1 MASRL
6 ARLLAVLAAA
16 LVVLAALGWATP
28 AVAQLDGR
36 SPAMP
41 EPGRNLE
48 ETSVTLAPRDV
59 AVVIQP
65 AAAKLPAPPADFQ
78 RIDDGWLV
86 LEFPSSVRDRI
97 EAMARDA
104 QDFRARL
111 AADLGQPV
119 LEHVLVR
126 VGRNP
131 GQMAE
136 LAPEG
141 APPFGYAVGMAY
153 PSIHLILISMLAPG
167 SWEAADLTE
176 TLRHELTHVA
186 LEEAVGGH
194 HVPRW
199 FNEGLAIHESGEFWG
214 KRFRVLWDATVSHS
228 LLPLASLDRGFP
240 AEGSEVGVA
249 YAESAD
255 VVRFLMRD
263 DDRARFGSLVER
275 VRNGTA
281 FDRAMED
288 AYDTDL
294 RKLEYEWRE
303 DASHRFGL
311 VPMLTGG
318 GALWTLIAGLT
329 VVAWAKRRKR
339 AKVKLALWAREEA
352 EMDAAMDAARERIV
366 AAQSA
371 SEGDVDVPPHM
382 RPGVPIVEHEGRW
395 YTLH

>member
-1 MASRL
+1 
-6 ARLLAVLAAA
+6 
-16 LVVLAALGWATP
+16 
-28 AVAQLDGR
+28 
-36 SPAMP
+36 
-41 EPGRNLE
+41 
-48 ETSVTLAPRDV
+48 
-59 AVVIQP
+59 VVIQP
-65 AAAKLPAPPADFQ
+65 AAAKLPPPPADFQ

-86 LEFPSSVRDRI
+86 LEFPSSIRDRP

-126 VGRNP
+126 VARNP

-153 PSIHLILISMLAPG
+153 PSLRLILLSMLAPG
-167 SWEAADLTE
+167 TWEAADLNE
-176 TLRHELTHVA
+176 TLRHELTHLA
-186 LEEAVGGH
+186 LEEAVAGH
-194 HVPRW
+194 HIPRW

-228 LLPLASLDRGFP
+228 LLPLAALDRSFP
-240 AEGSEVGVA
+240 AEGSDVSIA

-275 VRNGTA
+275 VRSGTS
-281 FDRAMED
+281 FDRALED

-339 AKVKLALWAREEA
+339 AKVKLAQWALEEA
-352 EMDAAMDAARERIV
+352 EMDAAMVAARERIV
-366 AAQSA
+366 ASQTAP
-371 SEGDVDVPPHM
+371 EGEVDVPPHM
-382 RPGVPIVEHEGRW
+382 RPGIPIVEHKGHW

>member
-1 MASRL
+1 MTARL
-6 ARLLAVLAAA
+6 ARLLALFAA
-16 LVVLAALGWATP
+16 LLALAWAPSALADEDEASG
-28 AVAQLDGR
+28 
-36 SPAMP
+36 
-41 EPGRNLE
+41 
-48 ETSVTLAPRDV
+48 TLAPRDV

-65 AAAKLPAPPADFQ
+65 TAAKLPPLPADFQ

-86 LEFPSSVRDRI
+86 LEFPSSVRDRVETI
-97 EAMARDA
+97 ARDA
-104 QDFRARL
+104 QDFRVRL
-111 AADLGQPV
+111 ASDLGQPV
-119 LEHVLVR
+119 LEHVIVR
-126 VGRNP
+126 VARNP
-131 GQMAE
+131 AQMAE

-153 PSIHLILISMLAPG
+153 PSLHLILMSMLAPDT
-167 SWEAADLTE
+167 WEAPDLAE
-176 TLRHELTHVA
+176 TLRHELTHMA
-186 LEEAVGGH
+186 LEDAVAGH
-194 HVPRW
+194 HIPRW

-240 AEGSEVGVA
+240 GEGSEVSVA

-275 VRNGTA
+275 LRRGTS
-281 FDRAMED
+281 FDRALGD

-329 VVAWAKRRKR
+329 MAAWAKRRKR
-339 AKVKLALWAREEA
+339 AKEKLAQWAREEA
-352 EMDAAMDAARERIV
+352 EMDAAMVVARERV
-366 AAQSA
+366 VQAQTA
-371 SEGDVDVPPHM
+371 SEGEVDVPPHM
-382 RPGVPIVEHEGRW
+382 RPGVPVVEHEGRW

>member
-6 ARLLAVLAAA
+6 ARLLALVAA
-16 LVVLAALGWATP
+16 LFALAWGGP
-28 AVAQLDGR
+28 AVAQPEDGTG
-36 SPAMP
+36 AL
-41 EPGRNLE
+41 G
-48 ETSVTLAPRDV
+48 PRDV
-59 AVVIQP
+59 APVIQP
-65 AAAKLPAPPADFQ
+65 AAAKLPPPPSDFQ

-86 LEFPSSVRDRI
+86 LEFPSSVRDRV

-126 VGRNP
+126 IARNP

-153 PSIHLILISMLAPG
+153 PSLRLILISMLAPG

-186 LEEAVGGH
+186 LEDAVAGH
-194 HVPRW
+194 HIPRW

-214 KRFRVLWDATVSHS
+214 KRFRVLWDATVSRS
-228 LLPLASLDRGFP
+228 LLPLAGLDRAFP
-240 AEGSEVGVA
+240 SEGSEVSIA

-275 VRNGTA
+275 VRNGAA
-281 FDRAMED
+281 FDRALDD

-329 VVAWAKRRKR
+329 VAAWAKRKKR
-339 AKVKLALWAREEA
+339 AKVKLAQWAREEA
-352 EMDAAMDAARERIV
+352 EMDAAMAAARDRIV
-366 AAQSA
+366 AAQTA
-371 SEGDVDVPPHM
+371 SEGEVDVPPHM

>member
-1 MASRL
+1 
-6 ARLLAVLAAA
+6 
-16 LVVLAALGWATP
+16 
-28 AVAQLDGR
+28 
-36 SPAMP
+36 
-41 EPGRNLE
+41 
-48 ETSVTLAPRDV
+48 
-59 AVVIQP
+59 
-65 AAAKLPAPPADFQ
+65 
-78 RIDDGWLV
+78 
-86 LEFPSSVRDRI
+86 VRDRVT
-97 EAMARDA
+97 AMARDA
-104 QDFRARL
+104 QEFRTRL

-119 LEHVLVR
+119 LDHVLVR
-126 VGRNP
+126 IARNP

-153 PSIHLILISMLAPG
+153 PPIRLILISMLAPG
-167 SWEAADLTE
+167 SWEAADLDE

-186 LEEAVGGH
+186 LEDAVAGH
-194 HVPRW
+194 HIPRW
-199 FNEGLAIHESGEFWG
+199 FNEGLAIHESGELG
-214 KRFRVLWDATVSHS
+214 IKRFRVLWDATVSHS

-240 AEGSEVGVA
+240 AEGSEVSVA

-263 DDRARFGSLVER
+263 DDRARFGSLVQR

-281 FDRAMED
+281 FDRALED

-303 DASHRFGL
+303 DASRRFGL

-329 VVAWAKRRKR
+329 VLAWAKRRKR
-339 AKVKLALWAREEA
+339 AKVKLAQWAREEA
-352 EMDAAMDAARERIV
+352 EMDAAMDAARERV
-366 AAQSA
+366 AAAQA
-371 SEGDVDVPPHM
+371 SPEGDVDVPPHM
-382 RPGVPIVEHEGRW
+382 RPGVPVVEHEGRW

>member
-1 MASRL
+1 
-6 ARLLAVLAAA
+6 
-16 LVVLAALGWATP
+16 
-28 AVAQLDGR
+28 
-36 SPAMP
+36 
-41 EPGRNLE
+41 
-48 ETSVTLAPRDV
+48 
-59 AVVIQP
+59 
-65 AAAKLPAPPADFQ
+65 
-78 RIDDGWLV
+78 
-86 LEFPSSVRDRI
+86 VRDRV
-97 EAMARDA
+97 EAVARDA
-104 QDFRARL
+104 QDFRGRL

-126 VGRNP
+126 VARNP
-131 GQMAE
+131 RQMAE

-153 PSIHLILISMLAPG
+153 PSLHVILLSMLAPET
-167 SWEAADLTE
+167 WESADLPE

-186 LEEAVGGH
+186 LEEAVAGH
-194 HVPRW
+194 HIPLW

-228 LLPLASLDRGFP
+228 LLPLAGLDRGFP
-240 AEGSEVGVA
+240 AEGSEVGIA

-275 VRNGTA
+275 VRSGTS
-281 FDRAMED
+281 FDRALED

-329 VVAWAKRRKR
+329 LLAWAKRRKR
-339 AKVKLALWAREEA
+339 AKVKLAQWAREEA
-352 EMDAAMDAARERIV
+352 EMDAAADAARERV
-366 AAQSA
+366 VLAQSTP
-371 SEGDVDVPPHM
+371 EGDVEVPPHM

>member
-1 MASRL
+1 MVPRL
-6 ARLLAVLAAA
+6 ARFLALLVA
-16 LVVLAALGWATP
+16 LFAFAWGCP
-28 AVAQLDGR
+28 AVAQAVIQEE
-36 SPAMP
+36 PAT
-41 EPGRNLE
+41 G
-48 ETSVTLAPRDV
+48 TFAPRDV
-59 AVVIQP
+59 GVVIQP
-65 AAAKLPAPPADFQ
+65 TAAKLPPPPADFQ

-86 LEFPSSVRDRI
+86 LEFPSSVRDRV
-97 EAMARDA
+97 EAVARDA

-126 VGRNP
+126 IARNP

-153 PSIHLILISMLAPG
+153 PSIRLILISMLSPG

-186 LEEAVGGH
+186 LEDAVAGH
-194 HVPRW
+194 HIPRW

-214 KRFRVLWDATVSHS
+214 KRFRVLWDATVSRS
-228 LLPLASLDRGFP
+228 LLPLAGLDRGFP
-240 AEGSEVGVA
+240 SEGSEVSIA

-275 VRNGTA
+275 VRNGAA
-281 FDRAMED
+281 FDRALED

-303 DASHRFGL
+303 DASHRFGM

-329 VVAWAKRRKR
+329 VAAWVKRKKR
-339 AKVKLALWAREEA
+339 AKVKLAQWAREEA
-352 EMDAAMDAARERIV
+352 EMDVAMEAARERITV
-366 AAQSA
+366 AQTA
-371 SEGDVDVPPHM
+371 SEGDVDMPPHM